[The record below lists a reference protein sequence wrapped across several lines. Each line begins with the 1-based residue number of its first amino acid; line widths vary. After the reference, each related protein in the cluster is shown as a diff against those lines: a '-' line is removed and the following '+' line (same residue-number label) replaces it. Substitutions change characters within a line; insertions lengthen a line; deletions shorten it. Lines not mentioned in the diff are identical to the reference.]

1 MSSLKEKFIRGVFW
15 SLSDKLINQLG
26 YLAVTIYLARI
37 IGPEGFGLIGML
49 TIFMLLL
56 DSTVSNGFSQALVQ
70 KSKFLTDDDCS
81 TVLYTNIAW
90 GLFIFCVLYWAAPA
104 ISRFYDEPALTGI
117 ARLLFIVVVINS
129 LSVVVRAKF
138 LIAIDFKSQA
148 GAGVGATILS
158 SILAVYLA
166 LNNYGYWALCWLII
180 SRSTFNTIF
189 LWLLCRWVPKLVF
202 NVNSFKSI
210 FKFGSNL
217 MLAGFVATLVN
228 NLYVALIGRY
238 FKAADVGYFTQ
249 ANNLSSYLMQLISS
263 TLQGVS
269 FPLLSSLQ
277 DDNERLRQLYK
288 KFLSA
293 AMMVSLPVMIG
304 FSAVSNEF
312 VLLFLG
318 DEWLPIVPVLSAICI
333 ARTITPISVL
343 NMNILNAVGRS
354 DLFLKVDLSKLPLT
368 LGALYVAIP
377 YGIQGVA
384 WALIVTS
391 FISFFINAY
400 YPGKLFGFGA
410 FKQLRVALNYILAA
424 SVMYFSVAGVVLDS
438 MILALVV
445 KVILGAFVYVAV
457 LFFLGDVFLRQCIE
471 KVVLKIKS
479 L

>member
-1 MSSLKEKFIRGVFW
+1 MRSFRSLAIKGVFW
-15 SLSDKLINQLG
+15 SLTDKLVNQLG

-104 ISRFYDEPALTGI
+104 IARFYDEPALTGI

-293 AMMVSLPVMIG
+293 AMMVSLPVMLG
-304 FSAVSNEF
+304 LSAISNE
-312 VLLFLG
+312 VVSLLLG
-318 DEWLPIVPVLSAICI
+318 EEWLPVAPILSAICL
-333 ARTITPISVL
+333 AKSITPINAL
-343 NMNILNAVGRS
+343 NMNILTAIGRS
-354 DLFLKVDLSKLPLT
+354 DLFLKIDLLKLPVSLIT
-368 LGALYVAIP
+368 LFLAIP
-377 YGIQGVA
+377 YGIVTIA
-384 WALIVTS
+384 WS
-391 FISFFINAY
+391 FVLLSLISFFINAY
-400 YPGKLFGFGA
+400 YPGVIFGLGGMQ
-410 FKQLRVALNYILAA
+410 QLKIAKNYILASFFMYIIIYFINVE
-424 SVMYFSVAGVVLDS
+424 SVVISLLM
-438 MILALVV
+438 
-445 KVILGAFVYVAV
+445 KVTCGAVIYVITL
-457 LFFLGDVFLRQCIE
+457 LFMRDDYLKQFLIRR
-471 KVVLKIKS
+471 S
-479 L
+479 